1 MDMLMFLI
9 FAICILGFFLPSIRK
24 KYDSSMWRLVYV
36 APLILAVMISIFIE
50 INIGYAGM
58 YLAVIL
64 MLFVLFTEKTALKK
78 IITAAAAVSVMVSI
92 ICIMGLNMG
101 AGVGYTKD
109 FEDAFAVMKQHYV
122 LTEEKA
128 IDWDSLYAKYHP
140 LFEKAEKEGDGI
152 LNYKNWLQFTQ
163 EFYDGHVGYL
173 ASDQRL
179 GEMAD
184 CEIFGN
190 DYGLSLLRLTS
201 GEYVAVNVEGSENSL
216 SILDYGEDYEYAK
229 DHLSDNAQADRLQLL
244 NAGIH
249 NGTVI
254 TSWDGKSIE
263 ELKKEVDV
271 YVDAFP
277 SKDNEEFY
285 LSVYAA
291 GKGADSVKIGFIDDS
306 GTEKSVTAK
315 KLGAYYPRMI
325 STVKKLDNGVN
336 ISNLDMQSVDSDTAL
351 LRIYQMAYD
360 AKSYA
365 GSDYT
370 EMTEEVRQKVLEYRD
385 KGYKRLIID
394 LRRNGGGSPFMVGA
408 VVQLFAPEG
417 EHLISYSAVIN
428 EKTATYERGTDGK
441 YVKDKK
447 MSYMGEN
454 LWDQGDIILLVNYET
469 VSAGDMMT
477 SLMSEYP
484 NVTIMGFTG
493 SNSSCQ
499 AVTSCS
505 MRSGGVTFS
514 AVPNLGEDGEMIIDT
529 RADRVRGV
537 PIDHVIPLTG
547 EAITAIFDKGEDYL
561 LDYAANY

>member
-1 MDMLMFLI
+1 
-9 FAICILGFFLPSIRK
+9 
-24 KYDSSMWRLVYV
+24 MWRLVYV
-36 APLILAVMISIFIE
+36 APLILAVLISIFIE

-64 MLFVLFTEKTALKK
+64 MLLVLFTEKTALKK

-92 ICIMGLNMG
+92 ICIMVLNMG
-101 AGVGYTKD
+101 AGMGYTKD

-140 LFEKAEKEGDGI
+140 LFEKAEAENDGI

-163 EFYDGHVGYL
+163 EFYDGHVGYQ

-190 DYGLSLLRLTS
+190 DYGLSLLKLTG

-216 SILDYGEDYEYAK
+216 SIMNYGEDYEYAK

-263 ELKKEVDV
+263 ELQKEVDV

-306 GTEKSVTAK
+306 GMEKSVTAK

-360 AKSYA
+360 TKSYEGA
-365 GSDYT
+365 DYT
-370 EMTEEVRQKVLEYRD
+370 EMTEELRQKVLEYRD

-394 LRRNGGGSPFMVGA
+394 LRRNCGGSPFMVGA

-428 EKTATYERGTDGK
+428 EKTATYERGADGK

-499 AVTSCS
+499 AVTSYS

-529 RADRVRGV
+529 FTDHKRRVPV
-537 PIDHVIPLTG
+537 DHFIPLTQ
-547 EAITAIFDKGEDYL
+547 EAVTAIFDKGEDYV
-561 LDYAANY
+561 LDHAINY